1 MREIIVN
8 NNSYAASMISRTG
21 GRKENQDHCMGHSLR
36 GSDQS
41 NILLLSVCDGM
52 GGLAGGKTA
61 SRIAVETI
69 DQVVTSKIATI
80 AQNSDDGVLDILRE
94 AIEKANA
101 AIFKRSLDDEVVR
114 GMGTTTATMLIT
126 PRAAYIAHVGDSR
139 CYILRKSKKVF
150 RTFDHS
156 RVFELVKMGVITEE
170 EARTSGNANIISK
183 ALGIK
188 KVVDVE
194 LQMAEY
200 RKGDRIII
208 CCDGIWN
215 TMPEDQLIRL
225 FCKCEHNEDATDA
238 IANEVDR
245 LGKESGLDYDNLS
258 VIVADMKVNSNYKT
272 PFSQKFSELIKN
284 INIFHKKK

>member
-1 MREIIVN
+1 
-8 NNSYAASMISRTG
+8 MISRTG
-21 GRKENQDHCMGHSLR
+21 GRKENQDHCMGHPRR

-194 LQMAEY
+194 ATIVCERESHKWPNTVRATALSSAATAS
-200 RKGDRIII
+200 GTPCPRINSSD
-208 CCDGIWN
+208 CSASAS
-215 TMPEDQLIRL
+215 TMRMPP
-225 FCKCEHNEDATDA
+225 
-238 IANEVDR
+238 
-245 LGKESGLDYDNLS
+245 
-258 VIVADMKVNSNYKT
+258 M
-272 PFSQKFSELIKN
+272 P
-284 INIFHKKK
+284 